1 MQYQYLEKDYKKF
14 LETGEFET
22 ALELLKSQ
30 ISINLIELNNSLAK
44 NKINDIIEI
53 YNIIDFDVSD
63 SQEMRKFMPLYR
75 HYIGIEE
82 VFVIDG
88 CSVAKAI
95 KMYQKLEQDFL
106 KLLEEEHLK

>member
-14 LETGEFET
+14 FKNGEFET
-22 ALELLKSQ
+22 ALELLKNQ
-30 ISINLIELNNSLAK
+30 ISVNLIELNNSLAK

-53 YNIIDFDVSD
+53 YNIIEFDVPN
-63 SQEMRKFMPLYR
+63 SQEMTKFIPLYR

-106 KLLEEEHLK
+106 KLLEEEHLN

>member
-1 MQYQYLEKDYKKF
+1 MQYQYLEKDYKSF

-30 ISINLIELNNSLAK
+30 ISLNLIELNNSLAK

-53 YNIIDFDVSD
+53 YNIIDFDVSK
-63 SQEMRKFMPLYR
+63 EMKKFMPLYR

-82 VFVIDG
+82 VFAIQG
-88 CSVAKAI
+88 FSVAKTI
-95 KMYQKLEQDFL
+95 KMYQKLESDFL
-106 KLLEEEHLK
+106 KLLEKEHLN